1 MANELTEK
9 LSLAYLLGK
18 DYNHIQ
24 ADIILS
30 PAYEIAA
37 VTGMGAGKTY
47 ALCVAA
53 LRHAAKWPGANILVS
68 RLTYR
73 ELIDSTKRQFFEM
86 VESKKLRELFIKP
99 VRWDYREG
107 TNHCRLVNGS
117 EIHFTNLEP
126 GKLDK
131 IKNLEYSLI
140 AVDQAE
146 EIDYSTYQIL
156 LLRCR
161 LNAVPPSE
169 RHVISIA
176 NDEGDNW
183 IRRRFLTFEPPHG
196 RPTAQATRHLLRGS
210 SLDNPHLDEGARAQ
224 LLSLPP
230 EVQSRYVFAT
240 MAAGSTRLLPD
251 FQIIEAFEPPAHWPR
266 FLGIDPARSTG
277 VTCAI
282 WIAVNPDKDPF
293 RGVKPNAPY
302 IYREYWS
309 EGREAE
315 VHAKAIEELTG
326 PYRCSGRI
334 MDRTAW
340 SATLLSKKK
349 GIISVAG
356 LYVGSGLGVAPS
368 SGDEWARVGLF
379 LEAQRRGLVVA
390 NTCTNLL
397 RQGPEYRVRG
407 QAIFDH
413 TGVAKNL
420 KIVGKQHF
428 HSVDAAGYA
437 FGTIPTKVVAVDI
450 RKTTEVYEIP
460 DHLDRASQMHWIED
474 RKQFAK
480 LKGGQPVI
488 TEGFDEAEF
497 HSDDIPPGY
506 RRYDEIEG
514 DERY

>member
-1 MANELTEK
+1 MQELAEK
-9 LSLAYLLGK
+9 LTLSYLLGK

-24 ADIILS
+24 ADLILS
-30 PAYEIAA
+30 PAYEVAA

-47 ALCVAA
+47 ALCIAA
-53 LRHAAKWPGANILVS
+53 LRHAAKWPGANVLVS

-73 ELIDSTKRQFFEM
+73 EMVDSTKRQFYEM
-86 VESKKLRELFIKP
+86 VESKGLRELFVKP
-99 VRWDYREG
+99 QRWDYREG

-131 IKNLEYSLI
+131 IKNLEFSLI
-140 AVDQAE
+140 CIDQAE
-146 EIDYSTYQIL
+146 EIGYDTYQIL

-161 LNAVPPSE
+161 LNAVPPGE

-183 IRRRFLTFEPPHG
+183 IRRRFLTFEQPHG
-196 RPTAQATRHLLRGS
+196 RPKADATRQLLRGS

-224 LLSLPP
+224 LLALPD

-251 FQIIEAFEPPAHWPR
+251 FREIESFEPPAHWPR
-266 FLGIDPARSTG
+266 FLGVDPARSTG

-282 WIAVNPDKDPF
+282 WIAVNPDEKEY
-293 RGVKPNAPY
+293 REVKPNAPY

-315 VHAKAIEELTG
+315 VHAKAIEVATG
-326 PYRCSGRI
+326 PYRCKGRV
-334 MDRTAW
+334 MDRSAW

-349 GIISVAG
+349 GFISVAQ
-356 LYVGSGLGVAPS
+356 LYIGQGLGVAPS

-379 LEAQRRGLVVA
+379 QEAQRRGLVVA
-390 NTCTNLL
+390 SACKNML
-397 RQGPEYRVRG
+397 RQGPEYRVKG
-407 QAIFDH
+407 QAVFDH
-413 TGVAKNL
+413 TGVAKAL

-437 FGTIPTKVVAVDI
+437 LGTIPTKVVAVDT
-450 RKTTEVYEIP
+450 RLTKDVYDIP
-460 DHLDRASQMHWIED
+460 DHLDRQSQLHWEEERRNLPYPRVRD
-474 RKQFAK
+474 
-480 LKGGQPVI
+480 GEPVI
-488 TEGFDEAEF
+488 TEGFDEETF
-497 HSDDIPPGY
+497 HQEETRPGY

-514 DERY
+514 DWY